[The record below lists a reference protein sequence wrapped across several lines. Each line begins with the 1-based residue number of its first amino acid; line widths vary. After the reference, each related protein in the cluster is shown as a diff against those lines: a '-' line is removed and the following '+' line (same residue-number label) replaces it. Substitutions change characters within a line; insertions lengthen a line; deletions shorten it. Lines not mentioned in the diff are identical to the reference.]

1 MHNNKQLLVK
11 KIICSPKVME
21 IDQFVTL
28 KLLGNQTQKL
38 LFNIEICTLM
48 QIQNENVSLFALLRR
63 SFKVHVFFFQFL
75 P

>member
-1 MHNNKQLLVK
+1 MHNNKQLK

-48 QIQNENVSLFALLRR
+48 QI
-63 SFKVHVFFFQFL
+63 
-75 P
+75 

>member
-1 MHNNKQLLVK
+1 MHNN
-11 KIICSPKVME
+11 KVME

-48 QIQNENVSLFALLRR
+48 QI
-63 SFKVHVFFFQFL
+63 
-75 P
+75 